1 MFNQLMHF
9 VSNVWA
15 ECRMSPSPS
24 RNSTPFDPS
33 CALNEQLDC
42 NELMVILEKK
52 DRDLEL
58 AAKIGQSLLDQNKDL
73 QTKNEFLEESVNKNL
88 DTIVQLK
95 HELNQRIELLRVYS
109 HLDDEGVPRSNS
121 DETLRERLKST
132 KSENERLRQEC
143 DQLRQETAIF
153 TAQKN
158 NTYQLEKQLD
168 YANDKVMGL
177 QKMIEQKT
185 SELCQQYENTG
196 RLMSELA
203 DKDKKEKMISMEK
216 DEMGAILIEMI
227 QRHDTMQSE
236 LKEMQDQYAELMAN
250 FAETESELTKLRSS
264 GNLRMSFDSLYDSL
278 ASEMENSEFSPAG
291 RSTQLTVLTGR
302 DSYANDS
309 GIDAGPMSLAAEIE
323 HSEKMLLPSI
333 HEPIFS
339 TSAKLAALCDAST
352 SCTDIFRESSLPHED
367 VATTPSVSGVNII
380 DEETKNPS
388 FPSEEAVSTPIVA
401 RKYIPCSSPSKSNL
415 SKLQRLHIGNRP
427 HAHSVD
433 MPSMSTKQ
441 PIEDNSSYAEPK
453 LGQPGMPGTRDLDI
467 SLKIIKAREEVQK
480 EFAAFCQRKG
490 IDQQQFF
497 GSSQNRRQSHD
508 TSWTDFSVAYGVRMI
523 QNLKTSPGDHQP
535 LALGLRQGVLTRA
548 ELLTS
553 PSSSPQHRSLSLS
566 LSPGTSDGG
575 LTKIGAIHG
584 VLSRR

>member
-1 MFNQLMHF
+1 
-9 VSNVWA
+9 
-15 ECRMSPSPS
+15 MSPTPS

-33 CALNEQLDC
+33 SSYALDELDC
-42 NELMVILEKK
+42 NGLMVILEKK

-58 AAKIGQSLLDQNKDL
+58 AAKIGQSLLEQNKDL

-109 HLDDEGVPRSNS
+109 HLDDDGVPRSNS
-121 DETLRERLKST
+121 DESLRERLKST

-143 DQLRQETAIF
+143 DLLRQETAIF

-185 SELCQQYENTG
+185 SELTSQYENTG
-196 RLMSELA
+196 RLMRELS
-203 DKDKKEKMISMEK
+203 DKEKKEKMIESEK
-216 DEMGAILIEMI
+216 DEMGQLLIEMI

-250 FAETESELTKLRSS
+250 FAETESELNKLRSS
-264 GNLRMSFDSLYDSL
+264 GNLRMSYDSLYDSL

-291 RSTQLTVLTGR
+291 RTTQLTVLTGR
-302 DSYANDS
+302 ESYANDS

-323 HSEKMLLPSI
+323 HSERLPLPPI
-333 HEPIFS
+333 TEPIFA

-352 SCTDIFRESSLPHED
+352 SCTDIFRESTPIQEED
-367 VATTPSVSGVNII
+367 EEEDSIATTPSVSGVNHQNT
-380 DEETKNPS
+380 ETKTSS

-401 RKYIPCSSPSKSNL
+401 QKYIPCTSPSKSNL

-427 HAHSVD
+427 HAHSIDV
-433 MPSMSTKQ
+433 PSSTTS
-441 PIEDNSSYAEPK
+441 DDTTSYAEPK

-490 IDQQQFF
+490 INQQQFF
-497 GSSQNRRQSHD
+497 GSSQDRRQSHD

-523 QNLKTSPGDHQP
+523 QNLKSKQP
-535 LALGLRQGVLTRA
+535 EQSLALGLRQGVLTRA

-566 LSPGTSDGG
+566 LTNPGTSDGG
-575 LTKIGAIHG
+575 LMKIGAIHG

>member
-1 MFNQLMHF
+1 
-9 VSNVWA
+9 
-15 ECRMSPSPS
+15 MSPTPS

-58 AAKIGQSLLDQNKDL
+58 AAKIGQSLLEQNKDL

-109 HLDDEGVPRSNS
+109 HLDDDGVPRSNS

-143 DQLRQETAIF
+143 DTLRQERAIF
-153 TAQKN
+153 ASQKN

-185 SELCQQYENTG
+185 SELSQQYDNTG
-196 RLMSELA
+196 RLMRELA
-203 DKDKKEKMISMEK
+203 DKDKKERMISSEK
-216 DEMGAILIEMI
+216 EEMGQLLIEML

-264 GNLRMSFDSLYDSL
+264 GNLRMSYDSLYDSL

-302 DSYANDS
+302 ESYANDS

-323 HSEKMLLPSI
+323 HSERIPSI
-333 HEPIFS
+333 TEPIFA

-352 SCTDIFRESSLPHED
+352 SCTDIFRESTLSHDDD
-367 VATTPSVSGVNII
+367 VTPSVSGVNLIG
-380 DEETKNPS
+380 EETNTSS
-388 FPSEEAVSTPIVA
+388 FPSEEAVYTPKVT
-401 RKYIPCSSPSKSNL
+401 RKYIPCTSPSKSNL

-427 HAHSVD
+427 HTHSVD
-433 MPSMSTKQ
+433 VPSSTNTDDTS
-441 PIEDNSSYAEPK
+441 EYTEPK
-453 LGQPGMPGTRDLDI
+453 LGQPGMPGTRDLDV
-467 SLKIIKAREEVQK
+467 SLRIIKAREEVQK

-497 GSSQNRRQSHD
+497 GSQNRRQSND
-508 TSWTDFSVAYGVRMI
+508 SWSSDLSVAYGVRMI
-523 QNLKTSPGDHQP
+523 RSIKSTEQP

-548 ELLTS
+548 EFETSILLS
-553 PSSSPQHRSLSLS
+553 HE
-566 LSPGTSDGG
+566 
-575 LTKIGAIHG
+575 AA
-584 VLSRR
+584 

>member
-1 MFNQLMHF
+1 
-9 VSNVWA
+9 
-15 ECRMSPSPS
+15 MSPTPS
-24 RNSTPFDPS
+24 RNSTPLNLP
-33 CALNEQLDC
+33 CALNELDC
-42 NELMVILEKK
+42 NELMVVLEKK

-58 AAKIGQSLLDQNKDL
+58 AAKIGQSLLEQNKDL

-143 DQLRQETAIF
+143 DLLRQETAMF
-153 TAQKN
+153 VAQKS
-158 NTYQLEKQLD
+158 NTFQLEKQLD

-185 SELCQQYENTG
+185 SELSQQYEKTG

-236 LKEMQDQYAELMAN
+236 LKDIQDQYAELMAN
-250 FAETESELTKLRSS
+250 FAETESELTKLRST
-264 GNLRMSFDSLYDSL
+264 GNLRMSYDSLYDSL
-278 ASEMENSEFSPAG
+278 ASEMESSEFSPAG

-323 HSEKMLLPSI
+323 QSEKLPLPSI
-333 HEPIFS
+333 NEPIFS

-352 SCTDIFRESSLPHED
+352 SCTDIFSESSLPNDEI
-367 VATTPSVSGVNII
+367 ATTPSVSGINNI
-380 DEETKNPS
+380 DSETKTSS

-401 RKYIPCSSPSKSNL
+401 RKYIPCTSPSKSNL

-427 HAHSVD
+427 LAHSVD
-433 MPSMSTKQ
+433 IPSTAV
-441 PIEDNSSYAEPK
+441 EDTSSYAEPK

-467 SLKIIKAREEVQK
+467 SLKVIKAREEVQK

-497 GSSQNRRQSHD
+497 GSQSRRQSHD

-523 QNLKTSPGDHQP
+523 QNMKSKPGDQP

-553 PSSSPQHRSLSLS
+553 PSTSPQHRSISLS

-575 LTKIGAIHG
+575 LMKIGAIHG

>member
-1 MFNQLMHF
+1 
-9 VSNVWA
+9 
-15 ECRMSPSPS
+15 MSPTPT
-24 RNSTPFDPS
+24 RNSSPLDPS
-33 CALNEQLDC
+33 CALNELDC
-42 NELMVILEKK
+42 NGLMVILEKK
-52 DRDLEL
+52 NHDLEL
-58 AAKIGQSLLDQNKDL
+58 AAKIGQSLLEQNKDL

-109 HLDDEGVPRSNS
+109 HLDDDGLPRSNS
-121 DETLRERLKST
+121 DEALRERLKST

-143 DQLRQETAIF
+143 DLLRQESAIV

-158 NTYQLEKQLD
+158 SSYLLEKQLD
-168 YANDKVMGL
+168 YTNDKVISL
-177 QKMIEQKT
+177 QKLIEQKT
-185 SELCQQYENTG
+185 TELNQQYENTG
-196 RLMSELA
+196 KLMNELA
-203 DKDKKEKMISMEK
+203 DKDKKERMISMEK
-216 DEMGAILIEMI
+216 EEMGAILIEMI
-227 QRHDTMQSE
+227 QRHDTMQAE
-236 LKEMQDQYAELMAN
+236 HKEMQDQYAELMAN
-250 FAETESELTKLRSS
+250 FAETESELNKLRST
-264 GNLRMSFDSLYDSL
+264 GNLRMSYDSLYDSL

-291 RSTQLTVLTGR
+291 RTTQLTVLTGR

-309 GIDAGPMSLAAEIE
+309 GIDAGGPMSLAAEIE
-323 HSEKMLLPSI
+323 HSEKYQIPSI
-333 HEPIFS
+333 AEPIFA
-339 TSAKLAALCDAST
+339 TSSKLAALCDAST
-352 SCTDIFRESSLPHED
+352 SCTDIYRDSTPTIQDDD
-367 VATTPSVSGVNII
+367 VTTPSVSGINAHYA
-380 DEETKNPS
+380 ETNQLS

-427 HAHSVD
+427 HAQSFDV
-433 MPSMSTKQ
+433 PSTT
-441 PIEDNSSYAEPK
+441 IYDASSYAESK

-467 SLKIIKAREEVQK
+467 SLKVIKAREEFQVQK

-497 GSSQNRRQSHD
+497 GSQDRRQSNE
-508 TSWTDFSVAYGVRMI
+508 TSWMDFSAAYGVRMI
-523 QNLKTSPGDHQP
+523 QSLKPRHAEQS

-553 PSSSPQHRSLSLS
+553 PSTSPQHRSLSLS